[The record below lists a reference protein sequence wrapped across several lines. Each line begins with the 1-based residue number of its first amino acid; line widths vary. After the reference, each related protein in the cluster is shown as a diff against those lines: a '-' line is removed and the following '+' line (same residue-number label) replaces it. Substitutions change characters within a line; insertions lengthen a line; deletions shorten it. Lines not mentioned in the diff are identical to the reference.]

1 MAQADNPF
9 PLGTSGSRSAQAAA
23 SAKGGTRSTRG
34 GPPPDE
40 QRPERSRLGRQM
52 MAYFL
57 LISLLPLA
65 IVATVNFLIA
75 KETLIQT
82 ESQYLEAIAA
92 RQIDSIRT
100 YLFEMQNITSLV
112 AMSPG
117 VWLTLEQAE
126 REKDGAE
133 ATAAA
138 GASSPGQS
146 PDRRQ
151 PPARTQP
158 SPRTQPPVAD
168 SAPARPSLQELKKI
182 HKPGLQKLVS
192 KLGFDRLYLVSP
204 EGKII
209 FSLPDLPEN
218 HQDLLSEENVTS
230 ELTQLFMRT
239 ERMMTPQAGDFRLDP
254 AIGKPAL
261 YLSAPVLHEG
271 KYLGVVILAPKNDD
285 IYAAVNNYGGI
296 SESGDIILASRE
308 GDKILFLNDPR
319 YSSDA
324 AFNFTVP
331 YAPGQDHDLMP
342 VQRAVRGESGGGL
355 TTDYRG
361 KEVLAGWKYLPNLRM
376 GLVIKIDKGE
386 VFAPVMRLAT
396 ISFWVGGVTAI
407 IVIIAA
413 ILLARGITRPILNL
427 TQASNRIAE
436 GDLTGSISCRTRN
449 EIGQLAKS
457 TRSMAASLKSLIGK
471 VKIAG
476 GEISKTAQHIATS
489 TRQQV
494 TTAEQ
499 TGTSSVEVN
508 ATAKE
513 ISTTARELTNTM
525 RKVNDITQQV
535 AVGAEADLDLLQQLQ
550 DSMGELQSSNSEV
563 SDQLNLIQTKAT
575 AISGIILTMT
585 KVADQTNLLSLN
597 ASIEA
602 RKAGEAGR
610 GFSVVATEIRRLA
623 DQAAVSTLEIESSV
637 KDMLQA
643 VGTGVESMSVF
654 SRKVE
659 TSVQEITGIGQRLT
673 EVIQQVQGLP
683 PRFDQILEGMQ
694 SQSAGA
700 SQINEAMA
708 ALSSSAQQTA
718 AAVRESHRMLDNLRR
733 SADILQSEISR
744 FKT

>member
-9 PLGTSGSRSAQAAA
+9 PFGTSGSRSSQALPTA
-23 SAKGGTRSTRG
+23 SGASRGAGKGAGAP
-34 GPPPDE
+34 GPD
-40 QRPERSRLGRQM
+40 RPERSRLGRQM

-57 LISLLPLA
+57 LISLVPLGV
-65 IVATVNFLIA
+65 VAAVNFLLA
-75 KETLIQT
+75 KQTLLQT
-82 ESQYLEAIAA
+82 ETQYLEALAA

-117 VWLTLEQAE
+117 VWLTLEQVRREEGAVGPDGE
-126 REKDGAE
+126 RLPPLTEDE
-133 ATAAA
+133 ARHTPE
-138 GASSPGQS
+138 GDLLPS
-146 PDRRQ
+146 D
-151 PPARTQP
+151 T
-158 SPRTQPPVAD
+158 SPRTQM
-168 SAPARPSLQELKKI
+168 SLRELEER
-182 HKPGLQKLVS
+182 HAPGLKQLVS
-192 KLGFDRLYLVSP
+192 KLGFNRLYLVDTQ
-204 EGKII
+204 GRIV
-209 FSLPDLPEN
+209 FSLPKMPEEHRN
-218 HQDLLSEENVTS
+218 LLAEDSLDSNLT
-230 ELTQLFMRT
+230 ELYLRT
-239 ERMMTPQAGDFRLDP
+239 ERLMTTQAGDFRLDP
-254 AIGKPAL
+254 STGEPAL

-271 KYLGVVILAPKNDD
+271 KFLGVVILAPKNED
-285 IYAAVNNYGGI
+285 IYAAVNNYGGL
-296 SESGDIILASRE
+296 SESGDVLLASRE
-308 GDKILFLNDPR
+308 GDRILFLNDPR
-319 YSSDA
+319 YSSNA

-331 YAPGQDHDLMP
+331 YTPEDGQPLMP
-342 VQRAVRGESGGGL
+342 VQRAVRGESGGDL

-376 GLVIKIDKGE
+376 GLVVKIDKDE
-386 VFAPVMRLAT
+386 VFQPVMRLAT
-396 ISFWVGGVTAI
+396 ISFWVAGVTVI
-407 IVIIAA
+407 IV
-413 ILLARGITRPILNL
+413 LLVAFLLSRGITRPILNL
-427 TQASNRIAE
+427 TQAATLMAD
-436 GDLTGSISCRTRN
+436 GDLTGTIICRARN
-449 EIGQLAKS
+449 EIGQLANS
-457 TRSMAASLKSLIGK
+457 ARHMAANLKSLIGK

-476 GEISKTAQHIATS
+476 GEISKTAQHISAS

-499 TGTSSVEVN
+499 TGVSSVEVN
-508 ATAKE
+508 ATARQ
-513 ISTTARELTNTM
+513 ISTTAQELAGTM
-525 RKVNDITQQV
+525 RKVNEITQQV
-535 AVGAEADLDLLQQLQ
+535 AVDAEADLDLLQQLQ
-550 DSMGELQSSNSEV
+550 TSMSELSSSNCEV
-563 SDQLNLIQTKAT
+563 SEQLNLIQAKAT
-575 AISGIILTMT
+575 AISSIILTMT

-643 VGTGVESMSVF
+643 VSTGVSSMSVF

-659 TSVQEITGIGQRLT
+659 TSVEEITGIGQRLT

-683 PRFDQILEGMQ
+683 PRFDQIQEGMQ
-694 SQSAGA
+694 SQASGA

-718 AAVRESHRMLDNLRR
+718 ASVRETHRMLDNLRR

>member
-9 PLGTSGSRSAQAAA
+9 PFGTSGSRSSQALPTAGGA
-23 SAKGGTRSTRG
+23 SRGAGKGTG
-34 GPPPDE
+34 GKGLPGPD
-40 QRPERSRLGRQM
+40 RPERSRLGRQM

-57 LISLLPLA
+57 LISLVPLGV
-65 IVATVNFLIA
+65 VAAVNFLLA
-75 KETLIQT
+75 RQTLLQT
-82 ESQYLEAIAA
+82 ETQYLEALAA

-117 VWLTLEQAE
+117 VWLTLEQVR
-126 REKDGAE
+126 REDGAVGPDGKPLPPLPQDE
-133 ATAAA
+133 AQRTPEGDLLPADA
-138 GASSPGQS
+138 PL
-146 PDRRQ
+146 
-151 PPARTQP
+151 PPR
-158 SPRTQPPVAD
+158 
-168 SAPARPSLQELKKI
+168 RPSLRELEQR
-182 HKPGLQKLVS
+182 HAPGLKQLVG
-192 KLGFDRLYLVSP
+192 KLGFNRLYLVDTQ
-204 EGKII
+204 GRIV
-209 FSLPDLPEN
+209 FSLPKMPEE
-218 HQDLLSEENVTS
+218 HRDLLAEDNLDSNLT
-230 ELTQLFMRT
+230 ELFLRT
-239 ERMMTPQAGDFRLDP
+239 ERLMTTQAGDFRLDP
-254 AIGKPAL
+254 DTGEPAL

-271 KYLGVVILAPKNDD
+271 KFLGVVILAPKNED
-285 IYAAVNNYGGI
+285 IYAAVNNYGGL
-296 SESGDIILASRE
+296 SESGDVLLASRE
-308 GDKILFLNDPR
+308 GDRILFLNDPR
-319 YSSDA
+319 YSSNA

-331 YAPGQDHDLMP
+331 YSPEDGQPLMP
-342 VQRAVRGESGGGL
+342 VQRAVRGESGGAL

-376 GLVIKIDKGE
+376 GLVVKIDKDE
-386 VFAPVMRLAT
+386 VFQPVMRLAT
-396 ISFWVGGVTAI
+396 ISFWVAGVTVI
-407 IVIIAA
+407 IV
-413 ILLARGITRPILNL
+413 LLVAFLLSHGITRPILNL
-427 TQASNRIAE
+427 TQAATLMAD
-436 GDLTGSISCRTRN
+436 GDLTGTIVCRARN
-449 EIGQLAKS
+449 EIGQLANS
-457 TRSMAASLKSLIGK
+457 ARHMAANLKSLIGK

-476 GEISKTAQHIATS
+476 GEISKTAQHISAS

-499 TGTSSVEVN
+499 TGVSSVEVN
-508 ATAKE
+508 ATARQ
-513 ISTTARELTNTM
+513 ISTTAQELAGTM
-525 RKVNDITQQV
+525 RKVNEITQQV
-535 AVGAEADLDLLQQLQ
+535 AVDAEADLDLLQQLQ
-550 DSMGELQSSNSEV
+550 TSMSELSSSNSEV
-563 SDQLNLIQTKAT
+563 SEQLNLIQAKAT
-575 AISGIILTMT
+575 AISSIILTMT

-643 VGTGVESMSVF
+643 VSTGVSSMSVF

-659 TSVQEITGIGQRLT
+659 TSVEEITGIGQRLT

-683 PRFDQILEGMQ
+683 PRFDQIQEGMQ
-694 SQSAGA
+694 SQASGA

-718 AAVRESHRMLDNLRR
+718 ASVRETHRMLDNLRR